1 MTMSELSAKIWSKNA
16 KRVNEQLEI
25 GGCKASDLVAKY
37 GSPIFIFDEDDFR
50 TRAINWKS
58 ELSKAFT
65 ANHGSVIYA
74 AKAFL
79 CVEVAKIID
88 ELGIGLDV
96 CTGGELAVAKAAKFP
111 PNRIEMHGNN
121 KSEREIAA
129 AMEYGV
135 GRIVV
140 DSMQEI
146 ERVARLAKERNHVQ
160 EILIR
165 LTPGVE
171 AHTHEY
177 ISTAH
182 EDVKFGFS
190 IASGAAWRAVTDIEA
205 ATSLKLTGVHA
216 HIGSQIFNDEAFRET
231 ASRLIDFM
239 GRFAKEFHRELLDL
253 NLGGGFGVPYID
265 SDNPITPAEM
275 LSQISNVVIQESKKV
290 NISVPRISIEP
301 GRAIAGPSMTTI
313 YTVGTTKEVELENG
327 KFRLYVAVDGGMS
340 DNIRTALYG
349 AQYIA
354 EIASR
359 RSVSKS
365 RDCRVVGKHC
375 ETGDIL
381 INSIELPSDISPGD
395 LLAIPVTGAYG
406 RSMASNYNHVPR
418 PGVISVVNGSART
431 IIRSETEADLLAL
444 EVSESANPIGEQK

>member
-1 MTMSELSAKIWSKNA
+1 MSELLAKIWSKNS
-16 KRVNEQLEI
+16 KRIDGKLII
-25 GGCKASDLVAKY
+25 GGCQVSDLVAKY

-50 TRAINWKS
+50 ARATSWKS
-58 ELSKAFT
+58 ELTKVFA
-65 ANHGSVIYA
+65 ANSGSVIYA

-79 CVEVAKIID
+79 CIEVAKIVEEQGLD
-88 ELGIGLDV
+88 LDV

-111 PNRIEMHGNN
+111 PARLEMHGNN

-135 GRIVV
+135 RRIVV

-146 ERVARLAKERNHVQ
+146 DRVARMAEERNLVQ

-190 IASGAAWRAVTDIEA
+190 IASGAAWQAVKKIEE
-205 ATSLKLTGVHA
+205 TSSLRLMGVHA
-216 HIGSQIFNDEAFRET
+216 HIGSQIFNDEAFQET
-231 ASRLIDFM
+231 ATRLIDFM
-239 GRFAKEFHRELLDL
+239 GRYAKEFSKELSDL
-253 NLGGGFGVPYID
+253 NLGGGFGVAYID
-265 SDNPITPAEM
+265 SDNPIAPAEM
-275 LSQISNVVIQESKKV
+275 LAQIAEIVNQESMRV
-290 NISVPRISIEP
+290 NISVPKVSIEP
-301 GRAIAGPSMTTI
+301 GRAIVGPSMTTI
-313 YTVGTTKEVELENG
+313 YSVGTTKEVKLENG
-327 KFRLYVAVDGGMS
+327 ETRLYVAVDGGMS

-349 AQYIA
+349 AQYMT
-354 EIASR
+354 EIANRTSL
-359 RSVSKS
+359 SNS

-375 ETGDIL
+375 ESGDIL
-381 INSIELPSDISPGD
+381 INNIELPSDISPGD

-418 PGVISVVNGSART
+418 PGVISVSNGSART

-444 EVSESANPIGEQK
+444 DVHEPASPIREQK

>member
-1 MTMSELSAKIWSKNA
+1 VTMSELSAKIWSKNS
-16 KRVNEQLEI
+16 KKVNEQLVI
-25 GGCKASDLVAKY
+25 GGCKVSDLVAKY

-50 TRAINWKS
+50 TRAKNWKS
-58 ELSKAFT
+58 ELSKVFT
-65 ANHGSVIYA
+65 TNSGSVIYA

-96 CTGGELAVAKAAKFP
+96 CTGGELAVAKAAKFS

-190 IASGAAWRAVTDIEA
+190 IASGAAWRAIKEIEA
-205 ATSLKLTGVHA
+205 ASSLKLTGVHV
-216 HIGSQIFNDEAFRET
+216 HIGSQIFSDEAFRET

-253 NLGGGFGVPYID
+253 NLGGGFGVSYID

-275 LSQISNVVIQESKKV
+275 LSQISEVVIQESNKV

-301 GRAIAGPSMTTI
+301 GRAIVGPSMTTI

-327 KFRLYVAVDGGMS
+327 QSRLYVAVDGGMS

-349 AQYIA
+349 AQYMA
-354 EIASR
+354 EIANRTS
-359 RSVSKS
+359 SSKS
-365 RDCRVVGKHC
+365 RNCRVVGKHC

-381 INSIELPSDISPGD
+381 INSIEMPSDISPGD

-431 IIRSETEADLLAL
+431 IIRRETEADLLAL